1 MPRAGLS
8 RDAVIA
14 IAVDLVDAEPTAP
27 LTLAAVAGRAGVAVP
42 SLYKHIRSL
51 DELRD
56 GVAVVAVG
64 GLADAVEHAVRGLA
78 GEQALRAAARAIR
91 THARAH
97 PGLYAAGQPA
107 PGRQASPELEAVA
120 ARAVG
125 DIAGVVSQAGAP
137 AERTVDAVRILRS
150 AVHGFVQL
158 EAAGGFGLPD
168 DVDAS
173 FERLLTVLCAGF
185 ATLRD
190 AAPE

>member
-8 RDAVIA
+8 REAVIA
-14 IAVDLVDAEPTAP
+14 LAVDLVDADPTAP
-27 LTLAAVAGRAGVAVP
+27 LTLAAVAARAGVAVP

-56 GVAVVAVG
+56 GVAVVAVTD
-64 GLADAVEHAVRGLA
+64 LADAVEPSVAGLT
-78 GEQALRAAARAIR
+78 GESALHAAARAIR
-91 THARAH
+91 DYARAH

-107 PGRQASPELEAVA
+107 PGRQASPQLEAAA

-125 DIAGVVSQAGAP
+125 DIAAVVAEAGVP
-137 AERTVDAVRILRS
+137 ADRTIDAVRILRS

-158 EAAGGFGLPD
+158 EASGGFGLPD

-173 FERLLTVLCAGF
+173 FERLLAVLWAGF
-185 ATLRD
+185 TTLRD
-190 AAPE
+190 PA